1 VLSAGFFIKE
11 KLMESRNYKLADRAL
26 LAVAILSL
34 VVITLF
40 SPGARAQS
48 GNIYSGNQSQM
59 LGTVQEGIVLQAGIK
74 TVSGGNTTNMVG
86 SGVGAALGGLV
97 LGGNQNLDWQARS
110 AAMLLGGVLG
120 GVVGNKVTE
129 RISERQA
136 QELVIGLKNPQT
148 GSISTVVTIVQP
160 EPFEALGVN
169 EKVLVLNNGGTFRV
183 IKQSFDSAMVQR

>member
-1 VLSAGFFIKE
+1 
-11 KLMESRNYKLADRAL
+11 MENSRYKLADRAL

-48 GNIYSGNQSQM
+48 GNVYSGNQSQM

-148 GSISTVVTIVQP
+148 GSITTVVTIVQP